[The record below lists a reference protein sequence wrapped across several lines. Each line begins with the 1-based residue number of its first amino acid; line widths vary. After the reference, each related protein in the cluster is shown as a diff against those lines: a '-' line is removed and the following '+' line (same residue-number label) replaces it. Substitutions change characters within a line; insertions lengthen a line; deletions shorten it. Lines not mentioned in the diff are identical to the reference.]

1 MKAKDISE
9 AVEVAERIYK
19 ALFEVSKITSQ
30 EIKVKCPDNIGE
42 YSVAF
47 EIRRGLLGLKRLK
60 RKIPFDHPDL
70 RRVSM
75 HSTPLMKSESDAI
88 VYTEN
93 GFEILLDKLSKD
105 TDTFWATIEY
115 DINDKKFLDDLVQ
128 RDRQTESTTEA
139 KNEYWMHAQLKNL
152 RALQTKYGRLDLQDV
167 DFFVDVAVHQDI
179 KTKIPKPF
187 TEDLE
192 IIAKWISEKERGKK
206 YKLSMEHMRQQKTK
220 RYAGREQEVLK
231 DLQDLFIPEHF
242 RTFIEVASPFRYSD
256 SIRGKEF
263 YDKIPFPTFPKAM
276 KVISRTD
283 LSLDKPAAE
292 GRLVYKKK
300 DFQDKIS
307 DVFSK

>member
-1 MKAKDISE
+1 MNAKDVSE
-9 AVEVAERIYK
+9 AVAVAERIYK

-30 EIKVKCPDNIGE
+30 EIRVKCPDNIGE

-47 EIRRGLLGLKRLK
+47 EIRRGLLKRLK

-115 DINDKKFLDDLVQ
+115 DIKDKKFLDELVQ
-128 RDRQTESTTEA
+128 RDRQTESITAT

-152 RALQTKYGRLDLQDV
+152 RALQTNYGRLDLQDV
-167 DFFVDVAVHQDI
+167 DFFVDVAVHQDL

-192 IIAKWISEKERGKK
+192 IIAKWISEKEREKK
-206 YKLSMEHMRQQKTK
+206 HKLSMAHMRQQRAK

-242 RTFIEVASPFRYSD
+242 CTFIDVALPFRYSD
-256 SIRGKEF
+256 CIRGKEF

-292 GRLVYKKK
+292 GKLVYKKM

-307 DVFSK
+307 EVFTK

>member
-1 MKAKDISE
+1 MNAKDLSE
-9 AVEVAERIYK
+9 AVAVAERIYK

-30 EIKVKCPDNIGE
+30 EIRVKCPDNIGE

-115 DINDKKFLDDLVQ
+115 DIKDKKFLDDLVQ
-128 RDRQTESTTEA
+128 RDSQTESITET
-139 KNEYWMHAQLKNL
+139 KNKYWMHAQLKNL
-152 RALQTKYGRLDLQDV
+152 RALQTNYGRLDLQDV
-167 DFFVDVAVHQDI
+167 DFFVDVAVYQDF

-192 IIAKWISEKERGKK
+192 IIAKWISEKEREKK
-206 YKLSMEHMRQQKTK
+206 HKLSMAHMRQQRTK

-242 RTFIEVASPFRYSD
+242 CTFIDVALPFRYSD
-256 SIRGKEF
+256 CIRGKEF

-292 GRLVYKKK
+292 GKLVYKKK

-307 DVFSK
+307 EVFLK